1 MSNSKISENIVSR
14 TASLTYLTNPL
25 YQTMVANKIHTH
37 NGSTQ
42 KQVGQ
47 LTAADKKDIRFYRKR
62 LLATIKDLIKG
73 EESVSI
79 GSCDL
84 ISLHNEYLKQLI
96 IYFKMVDTKDILQGV
111 YKDADAGDAED
122 VLDVVV
128 YKEGT
133 NTTAQDDMAM
143 SKANEFMYKKTVNY
157 NSLDDYVVI
166 VPNTCNDVKIIPP
179 PQQKHVNL
187 TNPALRI
194 KGVRPRTNVKKM
206 LIKSVSVLP
215 VIEEDIENTLDGSGV

>member
-25 YQTMVANKIHTH
+25 YQTMVANKIQTH

-42 KQVGQ
+42 KQVGH

-79 GSCDL
+79 DSCDL

-111 YKDADAGDAED
+111 YKDAAAGDAED
-122 VLDVVV
+122 VLDVV
-128 YKEGT
+128 YH
-133 NTTAQDDMAM
+133 TTDDMAM

-157 NSLDDYVVI
+157 SSLDDYVVV
-166 VPNTCNDVKIIPP
+166 VPNTCNDIKIIPP

-194 KGVRPRTNVKKM
+194 KGVRPRTNVKRS
-206 LIKSVSVLP
+206 LIKSASILP
-215 VIEEDIENTLDGSGV
+215 IIEEEA

>member
-1 MSNSKISENIVSR
+1 MSNSKISENIVSL

-25 YQTMVANKIHTH
+25 YQTMVANKIQTH

-42 KQVGQ
+42 KQVGH

-111 YKDADAGDAED
+111 YKDADAGDAAD
-122 VLDVVV
+122 VLDVV
-128 YKEGT
+128 YH
-133 NTTAQDDMAM
+133 TTVHDDMAM

-157 NSLDDYVVI
+157 SSLDDYVVV
-166 VPNTCNDVKIIPP
+166 VPNTCNDIKIIPP

-194 KGVRPRTNVKKM
+194 KGVRPRTNVKRS
-206 LIKSVSVLP
+206 LIKSASILP
-215 VIEEDIENTLDGSGV
+215 IIEEDAENTNTLDGSGSNCV

>member
-1 MSNSKISENIVSR
+1 MSSSKISENIVSR

-25 YQTMVANKIHTH
+25 YQTMVANKIQTH

-42 KQVGQ
+42 KQVGH

-111 YKDADAGDAED
+111 YKDAAAGDAED
-122 VLDVVV
+122 VLDVV

-133 NTTAQDDMAM
+133 NTTVHDDMAM

-157 NSLDDYVVI
+157 SSLDDYVVV
-166 VPNTCNDVKIIPP
+166 VPNTCNDIKIIPP

-194 KGVRPRTNVKKM
+194 KGVRPRTNVKRS
-206 LIKSVSVLP
+206 LIKSDSILP
-215 VIEEDIENTLDGSGV
+215 IIKEEA

>member
-1 MSNSKISENIVSR
+1 MSSSKISENIVSR

-25 YQTMVANKIHTH
+25 YQTMVANKIQTH

-42 KQVGQ
+42 KQVGH

-111 YKDADAGDAED
+111 YKDTAAGDAAD
-122 VLDVVV
+122 VLDVV
-128 YKEGT
+128 YH
-133 NTTAQDDMAM
+133 TTDDMAM

-157 NSLDDYVVI
+157 SSLDDYVVV
-166 VPNTCNDVKIIPP
+166 VPNTCNDIKIIPP

-194 KGVRPRTNVKKM
+194 KGVRPRTNVKRS
-206 LIKSVSVLP
+206 LIKSDSILP
-215 VIEEDIENTLDGSGV
+215 IIKEEA